1 VVFSS
6 EIQDENS
13 LKWLMDLILKKSF
26 TEPIVTCL
34 DCLDYTLLKTVIRYL
49 LKKSKYLKVIHEQ

>member
-1 VVFSS
+1 MTDGSNF
-6 EIQDENS
+6 
-13 LKWLMDLILKKSF
+13 KKSF
-26 TEPIVTCL
+26 TELIVTCL